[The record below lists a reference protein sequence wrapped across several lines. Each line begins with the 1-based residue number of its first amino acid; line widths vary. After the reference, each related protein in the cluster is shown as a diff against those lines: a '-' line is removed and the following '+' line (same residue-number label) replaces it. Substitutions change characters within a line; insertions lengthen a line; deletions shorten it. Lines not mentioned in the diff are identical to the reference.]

1 MYHLKEVG
9 VSWTE
14 IKGRDRMDTRIW
26 MQESFWESTEEQ
38 NVKESP
44 QENAGHL
51 SKDQYEN
58 GRNKPVDQK
67 TSLWQQT
74 YENIL
79 VGMGMCV
86 ITLNFLLLNYILPSI
101 GILMIF
107 LGLRRLRRENRWFR
121 SAYAMS
127 GIRLFLTIFLLIF
140 NTFIGREKIE
150 MSEAWKIVSL
160 LVGILPLL
168 VYIGFFYGIETELKK
183 RGEKDEKGILIHMIL
198 WYALVACFAHIAG
211 GNYNNLV
218 IGLIFLADY
227 IQILMATSRMAA
239 RLEKAGYILE
249 EYPERIPNGKCAWAA
264 VLVTAVGILI
274 GYGFLGS
281 YRMNWAEKETTT
293 NAECEEIRTHLV
305 SIGFPEDIL
314 DDLKEEDLLECRNAR
329 RVLTETNDYP
339 INDGVEVAVSQD
351 GYTQYSREYE
361 KKELRLSG
369 VAVELE
375 KEGTWKVIHHFRW
388 TEAVR
393 FRGTEALQLF
403 PAYRESGSAWIGQGD
418 LTGQVLYDRNGT
430 SYQAEYAVLEDS
442 TYETG
447 ENWPFYQSR
456 ESSSIFVEFSM
467 PHRGENCRGYVA
479 YNMGNNEPGWWIDSW
494 LNYVHQKIMLQYP
507 VMTAAQNRKNGSWS
521 DDPVFITVQDALQV
535 LPEGEV

>member
-1 MYHLKEVG
+1 
-9 VSWTE
+9 
-14 IKGRDRMDTRIW
+14 MDTRIW

-38 NVKESP
+38 NGKESP

-121 SAYAMS
+121 SAYGLA
-127 GIRLFLTIFLLIF
+127 GIKLLLTIFLLIVG
-140 NTFIGREKIE
+140 TYIGRERIE
-150 MSEAWKIVSL
+150 AAEAWKIVSI

-168 VYIGFFYGIETELKK
+168 IFICFFYGLTIELKK
-183 RGEKDEKGILIHMIL
+183 RGEKAEKNNLIHMIL
-198 WYALVACFAHIAG
+198 WYALVACLAHIAG
-211 GNYNNLV
+211 GNYNDLI
-218 IGLIFLADY
+218 IGLIFLANY

-293 NAECEEIRTHLV
+293 NAECEEIRTHLL
-305 SIGFPEDIL
+305 SLGFPETIL

-403 PAYRESGSAWIGQGD
+403 PAYRESGSAWIGQAD

-430 SYQAEYAVLEDS
+430 SYQAEYVVLEDS

-456 ESSSIFVEFSM
+456 ESSSIFAEFSM